1 MRKKW
6 TILMLLIIIALLTGF
21 YLLRSDTHSIIE
33 AEEGVVDL
41 DEWDIQEDG
50 IIRLNGEW
58 AFYWKNHGLL
68 DEQHKEY
75 ITVPATWKSE
85 KKYPGHGYA
94 TYKLEIKN
102 AKKDAEYAIDITT
115 LSTAYNLWI
124 DGKKVASV
132 GTPGLS
138 KETTTPLYQPQEVY
152 FTSED
157 TNIEIVFQVSNFHY
171 RDGGIW
177 ETISFGTKEQI
188 QEFTYKKL
196 AFEMIIFGCLLL
208 AGLYH
213 VVLFALRRQNKSAMY
228 FSLVCLIVCLR
239 IVSTEDVSII
249 NFFPQIPW
257 GIIVKLEYL
266 SFYTSVP
273 LFCWVLYTLY
283 PSHISKNFCRVF
295 SVVSALFITLVLVTT
310 PNVFTH
316 SNIFYQSLTLV
327 VILYM
332 TFSLLMALKAKQEG
346 SLIVN
351 ICVLF
356 LSITVI
362 NDILS
367 VNSVVHSYKMSSIG
381 LSVFIF
387 SQSYIIAN
395 RSSKAYLEMERV
407 TDELA
412 LLNRTLEDKVR
423 TRTISLESSRDELE
437 KVNVQLKNLSYQDQ
451 LTQIPN
457 RRYFDEIFEQKWKYA
472 IEKQIPI
479 AVIYF
484 DIDFFKMYNDTY
496 GHEAGDKC
504 LIDIAAT
511 IKETIKSFDGHIARL
526 GGEEFIAVL
535 YDIDQDYLES
545 VCESCREAIESLEI
559 KHESSPMKNIVTV
572 SIGAAIIVPNEN
584 LERSQLIRVADES
597 LYKAKE
603 NGRNQFYIT
612 YL

>member
-1 MRKKW
+1 MNKKW
-6 TILMLLIIIALLTGF
+6 AILLLLIIIALLAGF

-41 DEWDIQEDG
+41 GQWNNQEDG
-50 IIRLNGEW
+50 IVRLNGEW

-68 DEQHKEY
+68 DEQQKEY
-75 ITVPATWKSE
+75 ITVPATWKN
-85 KKYPGHGYA
+85 YPGHGYG

-102 AKKDAEYAIDITT
+102 AKKNAEYAIDITT
-115 LSTAYNLWI
+115 ISTAYNLWI
-124 DGKKVASV
+124 DGKQVASI
-132 GTPGLS
+132 GTPGKT

-157 TNIEIVFQVSNFHY
+157 TTIELIFQVSNFHY

-228 FSLVCLIVCLR
+228 FSLVCFIVCLR
-239 IVSTEDVSII
+239 IVSTEDVSVIT
-249 NFFPQIPW
+249 FFPQIPW
-257 GIIVKLEYL
+257 NIIVKLEYL

-283 PSHISKNFCRVF
+283 PNHISKRFCRTF
-295 SVVSALFITLVLVTT
+295 SVVSALFISLVLVTT
-310 PNVFTH
+310 PNVFTY

-332 TFSLLMALKAKQEG
+332 TFSLIMALKAKQEG

-395 RSSKAYLEMERV
+395 RSSIAYLEMERV

-437 KVNVQLKNLSYQDQ
+437 KVNIQLKNLSYQDQ

-484 DIDFFKMYNDTY
+484 DLDFFKMYNDTY

-504 LIDIAAT
+504 LIDIAVT
-511 IKETIKSFDGHIARL
+511 IKETIKSYDGHIARL

-535 YDIDQDYLES
+535 YDIDQDYLAS
-545 VCESCREAIESLEI
+545 VCETCREAIESLEI
-559 KHESSPMKNIVTV
+559 THESSPITNTVTV
-572 SIGAAIIVPNEN
+572 SIGAAIIVPDEN
-584 LERSQLIRVADES
+584 LERSQLVKVADES
-597 LYKAKE
+597 LYQAKD